1 MKKLL
6 FLIGTFILT
15 MLLFASCSNEQKQ
28 KGGFSVVINITG
40 LDSPTKVILEKQIN
54 KSWERLDSLILQD
67 GKGTITGKIES
78 PEFYYLT
85 IKKFNI
91 HIPFWL
97 ENSKIYLTAGLN
109 AWRNPIIK
117 GSETQQEYDAFLDSS
132 KIFQIEEKPII
143 AKISKAEADNNPK
156 KAEAIRK
163 EYYKIDNQRIQ
174 YTFAFATRHNNSA
187 ISPFL
192 VLKNCYLTSLEKLDS
207 LTNCF
212 NTTLP
217 QNPYVKL
224 LKEHVAVLKSVAP
237 GQHFTDFTLNDTIG
251 KAVSLSS
258 VVKIHKYTLV
268 DFWASWCPD
277 CRAENPEIVAAF
289 KRFHNKGFTVFGVSL
304 DRIHNNWLQGIHQQE
319 LYWTQVSDLK
329 GWHSAPGQLYG
340 VKWIPHNLLINQ
352 KGIIVAQDLAGNSL
366 QNKLKALLK

>member
-1 MKKLL
+1 
-6 FLIGTFILT
+6 
-15 MLLFASCSNEQKQ
+15 MLLFASCSNEQKHTS
-28 KGGFSVVINITG
+28 GFRVAIHITG
-40 LDSPTKVILEKQIN
+40 LNAPTKVILEKMIN
-54 KSWERLDSLILQD
+54 KSWERLDSLTLQD
-67 GKGTITGKIES
+67 GKGTITGKIEF
-78 PEFYYLT
+78 PELYYLT

-97 ENSKIYLTAGLN
+97 ENSKISLTAGLRS
-109 AWRNPIIK
+109 WRHPVVK
-117 GSETQQEYDAFLDSS
+117 GSGAQKEYEAYLDSV
-132 KIFQIEEKPII
+132 KIFRLQEKPVT
-143 AKISKAEADNNPK
+143 ARISKAEADNNPQ

-174 YTFAFATRHNNSA
+174 YTFAFAVRHNNSA
-187 ISPFL
+187 ISPYL
-192 VLKNCYLTSLEKLDS
+192 VLKNCYLTPLPKLDS
-207 LTNCF
+207 LTSCF
-212 NTTLP
+212 NNTLP

-224 LKEHVAVLKSVAP
+224 LKKHVAVLKSVAP
-237 GQHFTDFTLNDTIG
+237 GKHFTDFTLNDTLG
-251 KAVSLSS
+251 KPISLSS
-258 VVKIHKYTLV
+258 VVSSHKYTLV

-304 DRIHNNWLQGIHQQE
+304 DRIHRNWMQGIHQQE

-352 KGIIVAQDLAGNSL
+352 KGIIVAQDLAGTFL
-366 QNKLKALLK
+366 QNKLKALLKK